1 MCIIGEAT
9 TLSSTTLVEVSLLI
23 LVVVIFVAPSSVGKT
38 LESRQR
44 SSDACVSRLPCGVK
58 NSPLLVLVLVCD
70 RLRTNTLVCTNFEV
84 LQYLHYHIVH
94 TFCVPPM

>member
-1 MCIIGEAT
+1 MEEPGCSHGSSVSEMRVVCIIGEAT

-44 SSDACVSRLPCGVK
+44 SSDTCVSRLPCGVK
-58 NSPLLVLVLVCD
+58 NTVLSLCWCWSVIVCVL
-70 RLRTNTLVCTNFEV
+70 T
-84 LQYLHYHIVH
+84 H
-94 TFCVPPM
+94 